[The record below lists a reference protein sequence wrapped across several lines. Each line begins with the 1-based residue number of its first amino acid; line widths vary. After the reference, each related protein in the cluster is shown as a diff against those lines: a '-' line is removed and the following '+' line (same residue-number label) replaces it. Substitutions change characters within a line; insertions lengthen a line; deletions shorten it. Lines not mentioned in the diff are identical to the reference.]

1 MKTFEQTN
9 TYLYR
14 AARLLDINK
23 NVMTNLA
30 TPNREIKVEIAV
42 ERDNGELATFIGY
55 RVQHNNLRGPYKGGL
70 RYHPTVD
77 PDEVESLASLMTW
90 KTAVVNIPFG
100 GAKGGINCDP
110 KQLSERELQ
119 KITRVFVDGIHD
131 VIGPDRDIP
140 APDMNTNAQVMAW
153 ILDQYAKYHG
163 HAPGVVTGKPVEL
176 FGSVG
181 REAATGRGV
190 GIVTARAAKDLLNR
204 PVAGLKVAVQGFGNV
219 GSWTCRLLAAEG
231 ARIVAV
237 SDVTGGLAN
246 PEGIDISA
254 LLRYVEKHRKVAGF
268 PGAEGISGEAVL
280 TADCDVLI
288 PAALGG
294 VLTPDNAKDVRAKF
308 VVEAA
313 NSPTTP
319 EADEIFEKR
328 GLPVIPDILAN
339 AGGVTVSYYEW
350 VQNLQNFQW
359 PETRVNEELAIV
371 MAAAYDNVMRIARER
386 KVSLRTAA
394 FVLGLGRV
402 ARALVLRGI

>member
-231 ARIVAV
+231 AKIVAV

>member
-153 ILDQYAKYHG
+153 ILDQYSKYHG

-237 SDVTGGLAN
+237 SDVTGGLAH

-254 LLRYVEKHRKVAGF
+254 LLRYVEKHRKIAGF

-371 MAAAYDNVMRIARER
+371 MAAAYDDVMRIARER